1 MMNTLVDTLDD
12 TDVMEM
18 QDDLTPEEKADWL
31 RSIEL
36 DLHNSNRGKDHRP
49 IEELWKKLEDSVRN
63 HYEGVSR

>member
-31 RSIEL
+31 RSIEH
-36 DLHNSNRGKDHRP
+36 DLTTPTEAKITAPLRSYGRS
-49 IEELWKKLEDSVRN
+49 WKTA
-63 HYEGVSR
+63 